1 MPPTRYLLYPLIYA
15 LRIFYLSYL
24 IGNIFLLFFYF
35 SFLKKIYEIPKI
47 EMFELFFEPKLC
59 NTRNNKTSANICS
72 ISSLSQ
78 AMYHG
83 SNRKRAFSTPHI
95 TPAISTLLNMSNN
108 ERGVFLLNNSNGS
121 NFNISYN
128 NNNIPA
134 DQLVYY
140 MKTASPH
147 DLKNSSVSG
156 PWIPG
161 RSDTNIY
168 TNLAL
173 GHNRYKFLPN
183 TQNYDAADDE
193 DADEDE
199 AIDQFSPT
207 IYPTSRSIP
216 IPIGNKHSPQHLSS
230 GQQTPQLPTS
240 PTHVAHSASPTSSAY
255 PYSPFY
261 GSSPESQTNLAGG
274 GGVGGVGGTQIPIR
288 MAYSYDHALG
298 ANFKRMPSLTHQTA
312 QQQQQHTVGRMVPRA
327 LSLDATGR
335 NAAASAAVMFAT
347 SPTTTLNRSVGLP
360 IV

>member
-1 MPPTRYLLYPLIYA
+1 
-15 LRIFYLSYL
+15 
-24 IGNIFLLFFYF
+24 
-35 SFLKKIYEIPKI
+35 
-47 EMFELFFEPKLC
+47 
-59 NTRNNKTSANICS
+59 
-72 ISSLSQ
+72 
-78 AMYHG
+78 MYHG

-108 ERGVFLLNNSNGS
+108 DRGVFQLNNSNGININS
-121 NFNISYN
+121 NYNIS
-128 NNNIPA
+128 NIPA

-147 DLKNSSVSG
+147 ELGNSSGSG

-183 TQNYDAADDE
+183 SQNYNAAEDE
-193 DADEDE
+193 DVDEDE

-216 IPIGNKHSPQHLSS
+216 IPISNNHSPQHLSS
-230 GQQTPQLPTS
+230 VVQTPQLPTS
-240 PTHVAHSASPTSSAY
+240 PTHVAHSASPTTSGY

-261 GSSPESQTNLAGG
+261 GSSPESQTTFGAGG
-274 GGVGGVGGTQIPIR
+274 GGGGGGGSGGSQTPIR
-288 MAYSYDHALG
+288 MAYSYDHAMG
-298 ANFKRMPSLTHQTA
+298 ANFKHVPTLTRQTA
-312 QQQQQHTVGRMVPRA
+312 QQQQHTSGRMVPRA

-335 NAAASAAVMFAT
+335 NAAATAAVMFAT
-347 SPTTTLNRSVGLP
+347 SPTTSLNRSVGLP